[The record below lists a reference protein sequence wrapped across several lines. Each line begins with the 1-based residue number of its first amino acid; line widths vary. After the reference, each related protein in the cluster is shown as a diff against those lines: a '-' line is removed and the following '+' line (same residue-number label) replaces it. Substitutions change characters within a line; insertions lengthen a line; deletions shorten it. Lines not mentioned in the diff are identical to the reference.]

1 MTMPAHKPGKS
12 KQDYATPR
20 EFIAAVERRFG
31 PLAWD
36 LAAHEG
42 NHATVP
48 WFGPGSPWARD
59 SLIQPWHGLQGNLW
73 LNPPFADIEPWA
85 RKCDHESIFG
95 ARILFLV
102 PASVGSE
109 WYRKWVHD
117 RALVLFLSPRLVF
130 DGKSPYPKDCL
141 LAAYGYRGYGYE
153 CWRWDR

>member
-1 MTMPAHKPGKS
+1 MTPAQKPGKS

-42 NHATVP
+42 NHVTTD
-48 WFGPGSPWARD
+48 WFGPGATCDD
-59 SLIQPWHGLQGNLW
+59 SRVYPWHAIQGNLW

-85 RKCDHESIFG
+85 EKCAIESAMG
-95 ARILFLV
+95 ARIMLLV

-109 WYRKWVHD
+109 WYRKWVHG
-117 RALVLFLSPRLVF
+117 RALVLFLSPRLSF
-130 DGKSPYPKDCL
+130 DGKAPYPKDCL
-141 LAAYGYRGYGYE
+141 LAAYGDYDGRGCE
-153 CWRWDR
+153 CWRWRA